1 MIQAILDIVR
11 NNVTREK
18 TLLCP
23 DQASAKF
30 IQRQLLRHEKGL
42 INLHFEGVAACIGR
56 SLGFFMIERR
66 AKGLKPGEGL
76 LILQEMVDP
85 DGYFAASREMPG
97 FMQAMWQSVQELR
110 LAGIKPEQLTPA
122 ILGNDR
128 KAAELGELLRKF
140 SDYLK
145 ANALFDYPRILEEC
159 LFQKAMAGKGHLI
172 LLPGNLPLMP
182 IERQVLEQAGD
193 QLVLLP
199 WSAPEDIH
207 LPASWRSEKRRVA
220 FSGKATACLP
230 DNAELQ
236 LFAATEPQAEIREII
251 RQIRASGLPFEQVAI
266 APADSAGYSGL
277 LTANLGIAGIP
288 HAVSLSCRSEEFK
301 PGRLAM
307 NLCRWASDGFPA
319 DGLIAMLS
327 QGDMRLFPPLTKK
340 EAAAGKRQVS
350 SQQIIK
356 MLRESH
362 IYGGRDGYEKSLLA
376 VGDEAASRG
385 HPEILKRCRR
395 VAKAIQ
401 CLIDSF
407 PEKIAPGAMAMN
419 LHLLLKKFTRISGE
433 DDARRLARVKRR
445 LEEYRNTQAA
455 EMPLGRVMWWLLLI
469 LGLDS
474 ETEPFKP
481 DGRVLVTS
489 PEAAVLSQRR
499 LLFFPGMS
507 HSAVPG
513 SAGTDP
519 VVPDF
524 SRKLLPPLKTAEE
537 SRYEAIGRFSTA
549 WAEITDDTRI
559 FVSFAMVDPGGRAAS
574 PSELFTRALRQKTGG
589 SGEFSKLLNTAALPL
604 IGHLADNAMAAVDL
618 CEWLWRR
625 QIHGSSRDELRA
637 LFEQTYPTWKRHAAA
652 QTNRSAGA
660 SEVANGIHGWDSAAW
675 DFRDHPERSLSAS
688 GIDELS
694 GCPFAYFLG
703 HVVGCMPS
711 EQVDTV
717 DAGLQGWLDAMQR
730 GNLLHEIYEIFL
742 QRAGWPVTEKHAGL
756 LEDVVEEVAARY
768 RILVP
773 PAGISAY
780 EVGRAQIRR
789 DALEFFTGECQ
800 AAAAGEAKP
809 VGYELFFGMTL
820 PEGKI
825 NPLGLDTAEA
835 VPFKMEDGRVVRLK
849 GKIDRIDETSDGL
862 KIWDYKTGSPKK
874 FLKGGVQE
882 EKAQLQLA
890 LYKYAVARMLAE
902 RGDPRRVVG
911 SGLYFPTENGQRQRI
926 VMENGDENQ
935 IINERLAGVFDFLV
949 DGRFAASGPCEECNA
964 MNLCPYAMLFNGGEE
979 EVKGDDD

>member
-23 DQASAKF
+23 DPASAKF

-42 INLHFEGVAACIGR
+42 INLHFEGVAACISRG
-56 SLGFFMIERR
+56 LGFFLIERQM
-66 AKGLKPGEGL
+66 KMLKPGEGL
-76 LILQEMVDP
+76 LILQEMVDA

-97 FMQAMWQSVQELR
+97 FMQAMWQSVQQLR
-110 LAGIKPEQLTPA
+110 LAAIQPEALTTEV
-122 ILGNDR
+122 LGNDR
-128 KAAELGELLRKF
+128 KASELAGLLRKF

-145 ANALFDYPRILEEC
+145 ANSLFDYPRVLEEC
-159 LFQKAMAGKGHLI
+159 LFQKAMANGDTLI
-172 LLPGNLPLMP
+172 MLPGNLPLMP
-182 IERQVLEQAGD
+182 VERQVLGQAGER
-193 QLVLLP
+193 LVLLP
-199 WSAPEDIH
+199 WSAPEDLH
-207 LPASWRSEKRRVA
+207 LPVSWRGENRRVA
-220 FSGKATACLP
+220 FSGKNACLP
-230 DNAELQ
+230 DTAELQ
-236 LFAATEPQAEIREII
+236 LFTATEPQAEIREII

-266 APADSAGYSGL
+266 APADATGYPPL
-277 LTANLGIAGIP
+277 LTANLDIAGVP
-288 HAVSLSCRSEEFK
+288 YAVSLPRRSEEFK

-327 QGDMRLFPPLTKK
+327 QGDMRLFRPVTKK
-340 EAAAGKRQVS
+340 QAAAGKRSIS

-362 IYGGRDGYEKSLLA
+362 IYGGRDGYEKPLLA
-376 VGDEAASRG
+376 SGDEAARRG
-385 HPEILKRCRR
+385 HPEVLKRSRR
-395 VAKAIQ
+395 VVKAIQ
-401 CLIDSF
+401 FLIDSF

-433 DDARRLARVKRR
+433 DDARRLARIKRR

-455 EMPLGRVMWWLLLI
+455 EMPLGRAMWWLLLI

-489 PEAAVLSQRR
+489 PEAAVLSRR
-499 LLFFPGMS
+499 KLLFFPGMS
-507 HSAVPG
+507 HGAVPG
-513 SAGTDP
+513 SPGTDP

-524 SRKLLPPLKTAEE
+524 CRKQLPPLKTAEE
-537 SRYEAIGRFSTA
+537 SRHEAIGRFFTA
-549 WAEITDDTRI
+549 WAEIADDTRI

-589 SGEFSKLLNTAALPL
+589 SGEFSKLLNTTALPL

-625 QIHGSSRDELRA
+625 QIHGCSRDELRA

-652 QTNRSAGA
+652 QANRSSGV
-660 SEVANGIHGWDSAAW
+660 SQVANGIPGWDSAAW

-717 DAGLQGWLDAMQR
+717 DEGLQGWLNAMQR

-756 LEDVVEEVAARY
+756 LEEVAEEVAARY

-820 PEGKI
+820 PEGKA

-835 VPFKMEDGRVVRLK
+835 VPFKMEDGSVVRLK

-874 FLKGGVQE
+874 FLKGGVDE

-926 VMENGDENQ
+926 VMEDGDENQ
-935 IINERLAGVFDFLV
+935 IINESLAGVFDFLV
-949 DGRFAASGPCEECNA
+949 EGRFAASGPCEECNA
-964 MNLCPYAMLFNGGEE
+964 LNLCPYALLFNGSEE

>member
-1 MIQAILDIVR
+1 VIQAILEIVR

-66 AKGLKPGEGL
+66 VKSLKPGEGL

-97 FMQAMWQSVQELR
+97 FMQAMWQSVQQLR
-110 LAGIKPEQLTPA
+110 LAGIKPEQLTPE

-145 ANALFDYPRILEEC
+145 ANALFDYPRLLEEC

-207 LPASWRSEKRRVA
+207 LPASWRGEKRRAA

-236 LFAATEPQAEIREII
+236 MFAATEPQAEIREII

-266 APADSAGYSGL
+266 APADAAGYPGL

-288 HAVSLSCRSEEFK
+288 HAVSLSYRSEEFK

-307 NLCRWASDGFPA
+307 NLCCWASDGFPA

-340 EAAAGKRQVS
+340 EAAAGKRSIS
-350 SQQIIK
+350 SQQIIR
-356 MLRESH
+356 MLREAH
-362 IYGGRDGYEKSLLA
+362 IRGGRDGYEKSLLA
-376 VGDEAASRG
+376 VGDDAARRG
-385 HPEILKRCRR
+385 KPEILKRSRR

-401 CLIDSF
+401 SLISRF
-407 PEKIAPGAMAMN
+407 PENIAPGAMAMN
-419 LHLLLKKFTRISGE
+419 LHQLLRKFTRISGE

-455 EMPLGRVMWWLLLI
+455 EMPLGRAMWWLLLI

-481 DGRVLVTS
+481 DGRVLITT
-489 PEAAVLSQRR
+489 PEAAALSRRR

-513 SAGTDP
+513 NSGTDP

-524 SRKLLPPLKTAEE
+524 CRKLLPPLKTAEE
-537 SRYEAIGRFSTA
+537 SRYEAVGRFYTA
-549 WAEITDDTRI
+549 WAEIADTTRI
-559 FVSFAMVDPGGRAAS
+559 FVSFSMVDPGGRASS

-589 SGEFSKLLNTAALPL
+589 SGEFSKLLNTPALPL
-604 IGHLADNAMAAVDL
+604 IGHLADNAHAAVDL

-625 QIHGSSRDELRA
+625 QIRGSSRDELRA
-637 LFEQTYPTWKRHAAA
+637 LFEDTYPTWKRHAERQAA
-652 QTNRSAGA
+652 REAGA
-660 SEVANGIHGWDSAAW
+660 SQVATGIPDWDSSAW
-675 DFRDHPERSLSAS
+675 DFRNNPARSLSAS

-694 GCPFAYFLG
+694 GCQFAYFLS
-703 HVVGCMPS
+703 HVVGCMPPDKS
-711 EQVDTV
+711 DTV
-717 DAGLQGWLDAMQR
+717 DTGSESWLDAMQR

-756 LEDVVEEVAARY
+756 LDEVVDEITEKY

-773 PAGISAY
+773 PAGVSAY
-780 EVGRAQIRR
+780 EVGRTAIRR
-789 DALEFFTGECQ
+789 DALEFFAGECK

-809 VGYELFFGMTL
+809 VGYELFFGMPL
-820 PEGKI
+820 PEGKT
-825 NPLGLDTAEA
+825 NPLGLDRAEA
-835 VPFKMEDGRVVRLK
+835 VPFKMSDGSTVKLK
-849 GKIDRIDETSDGL
+849 GKIDRIDETAAGL

-874 FLKGGVQE
+874 FLKGGVAE

-890 LYKYAVARMLAE
+890 LYKYAVGHMLAE
-902 RGDPRRVVG
+902 RGDKRKVVD
-911 SGLYFPTENGQRQRI
+911 SGLYFPTENGLGQRI
-926 VMENGDENQ
+926 VMEDGNENQ
-935 IINERLAGVFDFLV
+935 IIDSRLDGAFDFLV
-949 DGRFAASGPCEECNA
+949 DGRFAASGPCEDCNA
-964 MNLCPYAMLFNGGEE
+964 QNLCPYAALFNAGKE
-979 EVKGDDD
+979 EVKGEDD